1 MTGVGGAVTQR
12 QHRAAVEVEHQ
23 PADLVDRGHPQRRKA
38 GRLPAGFRRVLLE
51 ADDLGAG
58 EEGVADDGE
67 PV

>member
-1 MTGVGGAVTQR
+1 MTGVSGPLTQR

-23 PADLVDRGHPQRRKA
+23 PADLVDRRHPQRRKA
-38 GRLPAGFRRVLLE
+38 GRLPAGLRRVLLQ

-58 EEGVADDGE
+58 EQGVADDGE